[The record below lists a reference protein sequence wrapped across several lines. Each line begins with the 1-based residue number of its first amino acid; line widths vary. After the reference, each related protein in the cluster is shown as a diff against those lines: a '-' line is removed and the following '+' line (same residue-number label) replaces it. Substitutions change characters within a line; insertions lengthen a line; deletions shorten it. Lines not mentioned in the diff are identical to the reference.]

1 MSFWSKTTSLRWFFE
16 VKWSSQQHYTY
27 MYKAFLLWHASPGM
41 DMDKVVAWRISLNPI
56 PKWNCFFTITN
67 WLGNELDLFVHFIL
81 FISASLPPCEANGAN
96 MGYKCSYLA
105 LKSRYLVSFFLFSRH
120 LNSSNS
126 FVRYLFQSN
135 SPIGANPSR
144 QTSKSK

>member
-105 LKSRYLVSFFLFSRH
+105 LKSRYLVSFFFFQDISIPATVSLDI
-120 LNSSNS
+120 LQLSSH
-126 FVRYLFQSN
+126 FF
-135 SPIGANPSR
+135 PIQFPHR
-144 QTSKSK
+144 RKPQ